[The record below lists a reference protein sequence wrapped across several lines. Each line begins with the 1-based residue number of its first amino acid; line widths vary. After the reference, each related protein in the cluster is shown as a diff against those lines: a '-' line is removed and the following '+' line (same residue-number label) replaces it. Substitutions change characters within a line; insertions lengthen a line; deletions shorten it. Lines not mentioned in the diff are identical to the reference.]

1 MIRKILT
8 IAKWEYLEKVK
19 TKTFIISLIITPL
32 IIILFAILPSLL
44 FRDEEPKVEV
54 IGIIDSSG
62 IYFNQLKEEFDK
74 YKLDDGQNNYVLINL
89 FLTNR
94 KVKELK
100 LIADNNILKNM
111 IEGYLLINNG
121 GTDSVEVEYISKSI
135 GEYKI
140 VSRFEEVLNSIRIKQ
155 KLAEAGIKPDL
166 ASTLQERIN
175 VQQLKVEEAGKVS
188 ELDFLTTFFL
198 SIVFILLLMMIVVY
212 SGQML
217 VRSMIEEKS
226 SRLIEILVSSCTPEE
241 ILTGKILGLAS
252 LGITQVII
260 WSFIGLVLIGSSVIP
275 VSAFKNI
282 LPMLIYFMLGFL
294 FYTTLFVGIGSAVNT
309 EQEAQQITT
318 YISLILMFP
327 VVIALPA
334 IQNPDFVATKIFSYI
349 PLTIPTIMLLRLN
362 IQDVSNFELLFTILI
377 MVVSIVI
384 ATKISAKIF
393 RIGILS
399 YGNKLSIKEIFRW
412 LKE

>member
-1 MIRKILT
+1 MIKKILT
-8 IAKWEYLEKVK
+8 IARWEYLEKVK

-44 FRDEEPKVEV
+44 FRDEAPKVEV
-54 IGIIDSSG
+54 IGVIDSSG
-62 IYFNQLKEEFDK
+62 IYFNQLKEEFEK

-94 KVKELK
+94 DIDDLR
-100 LIADNNILKNM
+100 LLADKNVLKNM
-111 IEGYLLINNG
+111 IEGYLLIKYG
-121 GTDSVEVEYISKSI
+121 GTDSVSVDYVSKSL
-135 GEYKI
+135 GNYKN
-140 VSRFEEVLNSIRIKQ
+140 VARFEEVLNSIRINK
-155 KLAEAGIKPDL
+155 KLTEVGINPDL
-166 ASTLQERIN
+166 AKTLQERIN
-175 VQQLKVEEAGKVS
+175 VEQLKVEEAGKVS

-260 WSFIGLVLIGSSVIP
+260 WAFLGLALIGSSIIP

-282 LPMLIYFMLGFL
+282 LPMLVYFLLGFL

-327 VVIALPA
+327 VVIAIPA
-334 IQNPDFVATKIFSYI
+334 IQNPDFIATKIFSFI

-362 IQDVSNFELLFTILI
+362 IQDVSSFEILFTILI
-377 MVVSIVI
+377 MVVSIAI
-384 ATKISAKIF
+384 ATKISARIF

-399 YGNKLSIKEIFRW
+399 YGNKLSLKEIFRW
-412 LKE
+412 LKD

>member
-1 MIRKILT
+1 MIKKILT

-44 FRDEEPKVEV
+44 FRDEAPKVEI

-62 IYFNQLKEEFDK
+62 IYYNQLKEEFEK

-94 KVKELK
+94 EVKELK
-100 LIADNNILKNM
+100 LLADNNILKNM

-121 GTDSVEVEYISKSI
+121 GTDSLHAEYVSKSI
-135 GEYKI
+135 GNYKI

-198 SIVFILLLMMIVVY
+198 SIVLILLLMMIVVY

-260 WSFIGLVLIGSSVIP
+260 WSFIGLALIGSSVIP